1 MIKEFEEEL
10 DTSEEEEDVDTS
22 EEEDVDTSEEED
34 VDTSEEEDVDTSE
47 EEEED
52 VDTSWI
58 DDFKKDNEKYSE
70 FYTEEVT
77 NITLFF
83 IYIDHKNNIENL
95 SRDLLILDRKNTIFR
110 DQLIQLIKQNQIQN
124 QIQNNNNKYK
134 YKLFSLLKYN
144 IDIEPEEIYN
154 FINNKEDYSFNKR
167 FFIQE
172 KYLNDIIYKNTINI
186 FQDLNSLFF
195 IFKETNPI
203 VNNNINNNNNNINN
217 NNNNINNNKKST
229 TKKTIVFSQKH
240 KTRRR
245 KN

>member
-1 MIKEFEEEL
+1 MTREFEEDL
-10 DTSEEEEDVDTS
+10 S
-22 EEEDVDTSEEED
+22 
-34 VDTSEEEDVDTSE
+34 TSE

-52 VDTSWI
+52 IDTSWI
-58 DDFKKDNEKYSE
+58 EHFKKDNEMYSD
-70 FYTEEVT
+70 FYTEEVN

-95 SRDLLILDRKNTIFR
+95 SRDLLILDRKNTIVR
-110 DQLIQLIKQNQIQN
+110 DQLIQLIKQNHTH
-124 QIQNNNNKYK
+124 NNNKYK
-134 YKLFSLLKYN
+134 LTSLLKYN
-144 IDIEPEEIYN
+144 IDLEPEEIYN
-154 FINNKEDYSFNKR
+154 FINNKDHSSFNKR

-195 IFKETNPI
+195 IFNEKNPL
-203 VNNNINNNNNNINN
+203 VNNNNSKNN
-217 NNNNINNNKKST
+217 T

-245 KN
+245 NIK

>member
-1 MIKEFEEEL
+1 MNNNYMNNNYMSNNYMSNEFKE
-10 DTSEEEEDVDTS
+10 DIYTSEDEDI
-22 EEEDVDTSEEED
+22 
-34 VDTSEEEDVDTSE
+34 
-47 EEEED
+47 
-52 VDTSWI
+52 DTSWI
-58 DDFKKDNEKYSE
+58 DNFKKDNENYSD

-83 IYIDHKNNIENL
+83 IYINNKNDVENL
-95 SRDLLILDRKNTIFR
+95 SRDLLILDRKNTVMR
-110 DQLIQLIKQNQIQN
+110 DQLIQIIKHNQNH
-124 QIQNNNNKYK
+124 NNNNN
-134 YKLFSLLKYN
+134 YKLISLLKYN

-154 FINNKEDYSFNKR
+154 FINNKDDSSFSKR

-195 IFKETNPI
+195 IYKESMPI
-203 VNNNINNNNNNINN
+203 ANNKNNNNI
-217 NNNNINNNKKST
+217 

-245 KN
+245 KL

>member
-1 MIKEFEEEL
+1 MIKDFEE
-10 DTSEEEEDVDTS
+10 DIIEEEI
-22 EEEDVDTSEEED
+22 
-34 VDTSEEEDVDTSE
+34 
-47 EEEED
+47 
-52 VDTSWI
+52 DTSWI
-58 DDFKKDNEKYSE
+58 DNFKKDNETYSD

-83 IYIDHKNNIENL
+83 IYINNKNDVENL
-95 SRDLLILDRKNTIFR
+95 SRDLMILDRKNTVMR
-110 DQLIQLIKQNQIQN
+110 DLLIQIIKQNQIH
-124 QIQNNNNKYK
+124 NNNKYK
-134 YKLFSLLKYN
+134 LISLLKYN

-154 FINNKEDYSFNKR
+154 FINNKDDSSFSKR

-195 IFKETNPI
+195 IYKETSPI
-203 VNNNINNNNNNINN
+203 ANNKSNNINNI
-217 NNNNINNNKKST
+217 

-245 KN
+245 KF

>member
-1 MIKEFEEEL
+1 MNSEFKE
-10 DTSEEEEDVDTS
+10 DIIEEDL
-22 EEEDVDTSEEED
+22 
-34 VDTSEEEDVDTSE
+34 
-47 EEEED
+47 
-52 VDTSWI
+52 DTSWI

-95 SRDLLILDRKNTIFR
+95 SRELLILDKKNTIIR
-110 DQLIQLIKQNQIQN
+110 DQLIQLIKQNHIQN
-124 QIQNNNNKYK
+124 NNNNNNNNKYK
-134 YKLFSLLKYN
+134 YKLTSLLKYN

-154 FINNKEDYSFNKR
+154 FINNKDDSSFNKR

-195 IFKETNPI
+195 IFKEINPLDNHNK
-203 VNNNINNNNNNINN
+203 NN
-217 NNNNINNNKKST
+217 T

-245 KN
+245 KL